1 MNNPDN
7 INPLWNLA
15 SSYTVSQAAAL
26 VAGFDPNSIKYG
38 DNGQPI
44 YLGVPSYAE
53 CSNDAKERIDNIF
66 KWVQTAFS
74 ALINSIND
82 NTLNAQLKYDA
93 FPRYVGGLD
102 NLYYNDDK
110 KIVTESIS
118 DEEYLVTP
126 VPNWSV
132 TLVTRADLKQ
142 WLENNGITTGFLFQK
157 MVDDTPDYL
166 NPNHRR
172 YSEALAAAVKA
183 WQAMEDENL
192 LLGKSSP
199 KSAMIDWLTSRYKE
213 LGLTYENKISIKAI
227 KECATV
233 ANWSKGGAP
242 ITPEKANLPTP

>member
-1 MNNPDN
+1 MNNSDN
-7 INPLWNLA
+7 INPLWKLA

-26 VAGFDPNSIKYG
+26 IAGFDPNSIKYG

-44 YLGVPSYAE
+44 YLNVPSYEEYAD
-53 CSNDAKERIDNIF
+53 DANERNYNIF

-110 KIVTESIS
+110 KIVTDPIS

-132 TLVTRADLKQ
+132 TFVTRADLKQ

-157 MVDDTPDYL
+157 AVDDTPDYL
-166 NPNHRR
+166 NPLPCYRIWDYSLRAWTCRR
-172 YSEALAAAVKA
+172 LH
-183 WQAMEDENL
+183 
-192 LLGKSSP
+192 
-199 KSAMIDWLTSRYKE
+199 
-213 LGLTYENKISIKAI
+213 
-227 KECATV
+227 V
-233 ANWSKGGAP
+233 AYWHDQLSH
-242 ITPEKANLPTP
+242 